1 MKEFLRKP
9 PMGWNSWDCYGAS
22 VREEEVRQNAA
33 FIAKHLKQY
42 GWEYIT
48 VDIQWSE
55 PKAGGTS
62 YRNLAK
68 LCIDEYGR
76 QIPAENRFPSAKG
89 GKGFAPLAEYVH
101 SLGLKFGIHILR
113 GIPREACYLE
123 TPVLGTSVTAREV
136 GDARSTCRWNGDMYG
151 VMNTPEG
158 QAYYDSI
165 FSLYAAWGVDLVK
178 VDDLS
183 APEYR
188 AEEIAM
194 IRRAIDKTGR
204 EIVFSASPGDTPLSA
219 AADCV
224 KNLNMWRISD
234 DFWDSWELLQP
245 QFKRLADWNEF
256 LCEGHYPDA
265 DMIPIGML
273 SVRSNDG
280 WNPPRHSRFTG
291 EEEKTLM
298 TLWCIAKSPLILG
311 CETTLMT
318 EAERKL
324 FTNAEVIALDQR
336 GEECRQVS
344 RDAQSVLWRSEL
356 AGNVYAAAFNLSD
369 QPIKKCIS
377 FAECGAPES
386 VAVNVWSGE
395 AVAVQDGGVWTEIA
409 PHGCVL
415 LRFSP
420 ITSC

>member
-1 MKEFLRKP
+1 MREFLHHP

-22 VREEEVRQNAA
+22 VREEEVRKNAA
-33 FIAKHLKQY
+33 FIAAHLKQF

-55 PKAGGTS
+55 PNAGGTS

-68 LCIDEYGR
+68 LCMDEYGR

-89 GKGFAPLAEYVH
+89 GKGFAPLAEYIH

-113 GIPREACYLE
+113 GVPREACYLE
-123 TPVLGTSVTAREV
+123 MPVLGTSVTARQI
-136 GDARSTCRWNGDMYG
+136 GDARSVCRWSSDMYG

-165 FSLYAAWGVDLVK
+165 FALYASWGVDLVK

-183 APEYR
+183 APEYH
-188 AEEIAM
+188 ADEIAM
-194 IRRAIDKTGR
+194 IRRAIGKTGR
-204 EIVFSASPGDTPLSA
+204 EIVFSASPGDTPLDA
-219 AADCV
+219 AGDCV

-234 DFWDSWELLQP
+234 DFWDSWELLYP
-245 QFKRLADWNEF
+245 QFQRLADWNPF

-273 SVRSNDG
+273 SMRSNDDG
-280 WNPPRHSRFTG
+280 NPPRHSRFTK

-298 TLWCIAKSPLILG
+298 TLWCIARSPLILG

-318 EAERKL
+318 ETEWKL

-336 GEECRQVS
+336 GVGCRQVS
-344 RDAQSVLWRSEL
+344 RDAQSVLWRSTL
-356 AGNVYAAAFNLSD
+356 ADQVYAAAFNLSE
-369 QPIKKCIS
+369 QPIIKTVML
-377 FAECGAPES
+377 ADCGAPES
-386 VAVNVWSGE
+386 MAADVWSGE
-395 AVAVQDGGVWTEIA
+395 AVAVRHGGATVEIA

-420 ITSC
+420 IEAC